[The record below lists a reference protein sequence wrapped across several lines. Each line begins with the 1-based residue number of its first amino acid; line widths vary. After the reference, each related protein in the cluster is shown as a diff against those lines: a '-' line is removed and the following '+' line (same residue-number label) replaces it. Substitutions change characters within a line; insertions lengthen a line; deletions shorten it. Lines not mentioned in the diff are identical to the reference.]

1 MIDLKHRPEWAKKIF
16 PKRKNQFQ
24 GILNQAK
31 KIPGLE
37 NKMKNFIK
45 TSNLSDSNL
54 RKELRN
60 MLPDM
65 IEFSENNSSIVSSPV
80 SPITNNFVKNN
91 FNNSS
96 SVLENYSVNST
107 HSPLESPRNLYPE
120 PNALSELNRYQQVL
134 NTKGKEL
141 ERLLKFQQTLNKNME
156 ELKSNK
162 TKLQNT
168 YNKFILEHQGDK
180 GYMNINLFE
189 NTASFKQGKN
199 IINNKI
205 KTKQNE
211 INTIKKNVEKIY
223 NNTKNLREK
232 INQLENQRKY
242 LLELNKKFKKNNNKA
257 QNS

>member
-1 MIDLKHRPEWAKKIF
+1 MKDLKHRPKFLKKIF

-31 KIPGLE
+31 KTPGLE
-37 NKMKNFIK
+37 NTMKNIIK

-54 RKELRN
+54 RKKLNN
-60 MLPDM
+60 MLPNM
-65 IEFSENNSSIVSSPV
+65 IEFNNSVKENFNPRRNPPLPNSSI
-80 SPITNNFVKNN
+80 
-91 FNNSS
+91 NSS
-96 SVLENYSVNST
+96 ELN
-107 HSPLESPRNLYPE
+107 SPRPRTPLRNNNLYPE
-120 PNALSELNRYQQVL
+120 PNALSELDQYKQLL
-134 NTKGKEL
+134 NKKGKEL
-141 ERLLKFQQTLNKNME
+141 ERLLKFKQTLNKNME
-156 ELKSNK
+156 ELKSNQIK
-162 TKLQNT
+162 HQNT
-168 YNKFILEHQGDK
+168 FNKFILEHQQNK

-189 NTASFKQGKN
+189 NTGSFRQGKK

-223 NNTKNLREK
+223 NNTRNLREQ
-232 INQLENQRKY
+232 INKLENQRKY

>member
-60 MLPDM
+60 MLPNM

-80 SPITNNFVKNN
+80 FPIENNNFVKRN

-96 SVLENYSVNST
+96 SNSSFVNSSR
-107 HSPLESPRNLYPE
+107 SPLGSSRNLYPE
-120 PNALSELNRYQQVL
+120 PNALSELNRYKQVL

-141 ERLLKFQQTLNKNME
+141 ERLLKFQKTLNKNME

-168 YNKFILEHQGDK
+168 YNKFILEHQGNK